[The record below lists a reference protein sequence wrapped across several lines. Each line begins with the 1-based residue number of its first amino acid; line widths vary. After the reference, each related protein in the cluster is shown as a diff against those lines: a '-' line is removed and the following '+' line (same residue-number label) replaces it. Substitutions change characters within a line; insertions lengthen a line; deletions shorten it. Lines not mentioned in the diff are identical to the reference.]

1 MSTSVRLAPD
11 LDARL
16 TNLAAQTG
24 RTKAFYITEAIT
36 SAMDRMEYEYGIL
49 QEVEDIRAGRAK
61 TYSLEEIKQRAELD

>member
-1 MSTSVRLAPD
+1 MSTSVRLTPD

-24 RTKAFYITEAIT
+24 RTKAFYITEAIA

-61 TYSLEEIKQRAELD
+61 TYSLEEVKHRAGLD